1 MVNAVKNVFAE
12 MSKCAFI
19 GPRISVGLL
28 IPDSKVKKDLLV
40 SARFAITDERSCRK
54 MVIWTSTTARQLS
67 ELLPADEG
75 CVIQDQI
82 LGAAT
87 KWTFC
92 WDYFVS
98 L

>member
-19 GPRISVGLL
+19 GPCICVGLL

-54 MVIWTSTTARQLS
+54 MVI
-67 ELLPADEG
+67 
-75 CVIQDQI
+75 
-82 LGAAT
+82 
-87 KWTFC
+87 
-92 WDYFVS
+92 
-98 L
+98 